1 MSIQAE
7 VITDSSRCCG
17 GEGKEPLPSLD
28 AWLREAKADPAA
40 GECGMY
46 LFHNGVVR
54 ETAKAAV
61 REGAEGTLPVR
72 GMQFSFDAARV
83 ERAKTAALAMP
94 GIRYV
99 RVWLNSGE
107 LRVGDD
113 IMLVLVGG
121 DIRPHIIDALQAF
134 VGEIKQH
141 CVTETEIYDT

>member
-1 MSIQAE
+1 MSDQAKAT
-7 VITDSSRCCG
+7 V
-17 GEGKEPLPSLD
+17 PSLD
-28 AWLREAKADPAA
+28 LWLQEAKAEPSAKD
-40 GECGMY
+40 CGMY

-54 ETAKAAV
+54 ESAKAAV
-61 REGAEGTLPVR
+61 REGAADTTPVK
-72 GMQFSFDAARV
+72 GMRFSYDAEKVEAARD
-83 ERAKTAALAMP
+83 AALAMP

-121 DIRPHIIDALQAF
+121 DIRPHVIDALQSL

-141 CVTETEIYDT
+141 CVREEEMY